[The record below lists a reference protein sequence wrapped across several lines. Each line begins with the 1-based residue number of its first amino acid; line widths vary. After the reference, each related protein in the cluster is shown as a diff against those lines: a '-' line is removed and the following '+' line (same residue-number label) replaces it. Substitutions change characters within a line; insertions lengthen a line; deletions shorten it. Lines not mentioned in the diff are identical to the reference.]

1 MTWEAAVEKCSD
13 PAFKH
18 RFMES
23 NAFRKGVIPRSFT
36 TQDAGCRVAV
46 GSRVECSFAILS
58 QAPGLPTPQVL
69 QLPAATQV
77 LQLPQ

>member
-1 MTWEAAVEKCSD
+1 VEKCTD

-23 NAFRKGVIPRSFT
+23 NALRKGEIPRNFT
-36 TQDAGCRVAV
+36 TQDAGRRVEV

-58 QAPGLPTPQVL
+58 KAPGLPTPQVL